1 MTDNSPTLLTIV
13 KHLKQQYDGGRFSN
27 ILLAALSKSLKD
39 FFVRKN
45 LDVPKEMTVVLP
57 ARLYSF
63 GEDPELKL
71 ENKFSVALQNLPINA
86 QGTTDRIQKIKRYS
100 EIVNSSPDYVVNYWM
115 MSVVAGIF
123 PDWILKV
130 ILNSKHA
137 TMVIS
142 NLPGPNF
149 TIKINKFE
157 LENVGFFIPNLGQT
171 ACGITVLS
179 YNNKLHFGIMA
190 DETAISSE
198 EELGNI
204 LEGMIREIHAMAE
217 N

>member
-1 MTDNSPTLLTIV
+1 M
-13 KHLKQQYDGGRFSN
+13 KQKFNGGRFSN

-39 FFVRKN
+39 FFAQKN
-45 LDVPKEMTVVLP
+45 LDVPKEMTIVLP
-57 ARLYSF
+57 VRLSSY

-71 ENKFSVALQNLPINA
+71 ENKFSVALQTLPINNV
-86 QGTTDRIQKIKRYS
+86 QGMSNRIQMIKRYA

-115 MSVVAGIF
+115 MVVVGGIF
-123 PDWILKV
+123 PDWILKAV
-130 ILNSKHA
+130 LNSKHS
-137 TMVIS
+137 TMVVS

-149 TIKINKFE
+149 TIKINNFE

-190 DETAISSE
+190 DETAIGSE
-198 EELGNI
+198 EELGVI
-204 LEGMIREIHAMAE
+204 LEGMIREIYAMAE
-217 N
+217 S